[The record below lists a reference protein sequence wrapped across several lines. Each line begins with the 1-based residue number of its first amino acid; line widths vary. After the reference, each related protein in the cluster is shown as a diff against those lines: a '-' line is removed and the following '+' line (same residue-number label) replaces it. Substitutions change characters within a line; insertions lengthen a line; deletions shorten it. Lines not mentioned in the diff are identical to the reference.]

1 MTRYVW
7 GSRGVLLGVSPL
19 STVLC
24 GVSFITFCCWFTVL
38 VACDVEVHPA
48 RS

>member
-24 GVSFITFCCWFTVL
+24 GVSVYYFLLL
-38 VACDVEVHPA
+38 VHGVSCV
-48 RS
+48 